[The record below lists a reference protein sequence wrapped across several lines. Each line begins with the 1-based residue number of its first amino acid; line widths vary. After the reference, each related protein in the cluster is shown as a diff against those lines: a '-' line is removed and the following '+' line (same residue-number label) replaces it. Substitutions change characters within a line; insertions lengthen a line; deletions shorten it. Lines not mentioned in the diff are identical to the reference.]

1 MGNSGGFKN
10 PISYRLIINLV
21 IVGAISVLAVHLI
34 YKGLYDTKKLDQAT
48 PPSGTAVTAPNS
60 RAPETDLLDPLE
72 LKALLAARRDQLR
85 IVDLRSRARFHKEHL
100 ASAINI
106 PGDELEVRA
115 ADELSQSDR
124 IVLVDCACDGTKQ
137 ASFIRRTA
145 LINSGFK
152 QVDVLAGEIE
162 DWRRSGLEVVTTP

>member
-1 MGNSGGFKN
+1 MVNSGGFKN

-34 YKGLYDTKKLDQAT
+34 YKGLHDTKKLNDAT
-48 PPSGTAVTAPNS
+48 LPGTASTVPNS

-72 LKALLAARRDQLR
+72 LKALLVARRNQLK
-85 IVDLRSRARFHKEHL
+85 IVDLRSRARFQKAHL
-100 ASAINI
+100 ASAMNI

-115 ADELSQSDR
+115 ADELSKSDR

-152 QVDVLAGEIE
+152 EVDVLAGEIE
-162 DWRRSGLEVVTTP
+162 DWRRSGLEIVTTP

>member
-1 MGNSGGFKN
+1 MVNAEGFKN

-21 IVGAISVLAVHLI
+21 VVGAIAGLAGYLVF
-34 YKGLYDTKKLDQAT
+34 KGLHDTKKLNET
-48 PPSGTAVTAPNS
+48 TLPSGMALTVPTS
-60 RAPETDLLDPLE
+60 RAPETDLLDPLA
-72 LKALLAARRDQLR
+72 LKALLVARSDQLR

-106 PGDELEVRA
+106 PGDELEARA
-115 ADELSQSDR
+115 ADELSKSVR

-137 ASFIRRTA
+137 QSFIRRTE
-145 LINSGFK
+145 LLNSGFK
-152 QVDVLAGEIE
+152 EVDVLAGEVD